1 MAMNWTKTY
10 PDSYKYDGRI
20 KYVCGEYSIMRG
32 NEKNIWTG
40 KPMSEQVWNIKKN
53 GQEVGWGFTLK
64 EAKAE
69 AEAMMEAETIE
80 EEKESKEMAVVTK
93 NAEQVLDTVNG
104 MITDLENGMVWNN
117 KYRIADVYDEL
128 NIFDWWNDNLSKTQL
143 KDMQKFLKEAIKLGY
158 TGYVCFKVGATGCA
172 NGMWAYKA
180 ESTTGHSPH
189 SACLYKSFT
198 PAYNYWSFYNDEDN
212 TWTPA
217 LDGDYDSIKT
227 IAQLE
232 KAIDDMQAEKLA
244 VELEAEN
251 KLGKVGE
258 WGMTKAEY
266 INYLIDKGYNRSDAE
281 WEASR
286 YDWSKDT
293 IDLANGVTIA
303 NGEAYVEDD
312 IICATAED
320 ELVELEGCV
329 DDLYEAQA
337 EIDWQAEQA
346 QQESTRLTE
355 TEYRDYL
362 MYNQGFSFASAER
375 YAKELYAERDKKM
388 AKTGEKQPLK
398 HIEYGVHFVSTD
410 GSEEHIGGHFT
421 NKNEAL
427 QSACRKRGFGN
438 RDVYIVKREVT
449 EWSRA

>member
-1 MAMNWTKTY
+1 MDKTMEIINASRADYIDYLMAIM
-10 PDSYKYDGRI
+10 G
-20 KYVCGEYSIMRG
+20 YS
-32 NEKNIWTG
+32 
-40 KPMSEQVWNIKKN
+40 
-53 GQEVGWGFTLK
+53 K
-64 EAKAE
+64 ED
-69 AEAMMEAETIE
+69 AEAMADTMGY
-80 EEKESKEMAVVTK
+80 EKESKEMAVVTK
-93 NAEQVLDTVNG
+93 NAEQVLTTVNG

-180 ESTTGHSPH
+180 ESTTGHSPDG
-189 SACLYKSFT
+189 ACLYKSFT
-198 PAYNYWSFYNDEDN
+198 PAYNYWSFCTAEGEWIPAHDE
-212 TWTPA
+212 TF
-217 LDGDYDSIKT
+217 DSIKT

-286 YDWSKDT
+286 YDWHTDT

-303 NGEAYVEDD
+303 NGEAFVEENEYSDD
-312 IICATAED
+312 EFETIAECFEEDIPD
-320 ELVELEGCV
+320 EHL
-329 DDLYEAQA
+329 D
-337 EIDWQAEQA
+337 
-346 QQESTRLTE
+346 RLTE

-388 AKTGEKQPLK
+388 AETGEKQPLK

-421 NKNEAL
+421 DKNEAL